1 MRFFLCGII
10 VHTGN
15 FKNAVDINGLRIY
28 LALLFLPLKMGLKWK
43 RGSQINRLQ
52 RKSFLPL
59 AIRAS

>member
-1 MRFFLCGII
+1 MRFFHCGII
-10 VHTGN
+10 VHAGN

-28 LALLFLPLKMGLKWK
+28 LALLFLPLKMGLEWK

-52 RKSFLPL
+52 RKSFLQL